1 MKKLLLI
8 TCLISLVCVGSL
20 FAEEHMITDKAELQ
34 KVSFEL
40 KPVVKGSTENMVLF
54 SVQLKNISGK
64 PMMYKMTAILDEKYA
79 GEGIVPVDEQRQQR
93 VQPDEVVT
101 GKIAVTYDK
110 IPTNFILFIDEEN

>member
-54 SVQLKNISGK
+54 GGRLAE
-64 PMMYKMTAILDEKYA
+64 YRY
-79 GEGIVPVDEQRQQR
+79 
-93 VQPDEVVT
+93 
-101 GKIAVTYDK
+101 YDMDDTIESAMK
-110 IPTNFILFIDEEN
+110 LFNRDNNSL